1 MTIEVLFPELSN
13 LYGDMANISYLQ
25 ACMPEVEVIQT
36 NNCQEPRFVTQ
47 WVDMLYLGSMP
58 EQEQKLAVRRLLP
71 YRERLKEMIRDGVV
85 VLVTGNAVELFGQ
98 YITEQA
104 GKTEMLG
111 MFPYYSKRD
120 MENRHNS
127 MFLGRFED
135 IPIVGYKSQ
144 FSFCYGHF
152 PGKFI
157 DVTGGFGN
165 NPKDR
170 SEGFRYRN
178 FFATYLLGPFLVLN
192 PLFTKYLLRLL
203 GHDDHLAF
211 ESETMEA
218 FRFRKE
224 NLEKPGVNFLMGEN
238 G

>member
-58 EQEQKLAVRRLLP
+58 EQAQKLAVRRLLP

-120 MENRHNS
+120 MENLPQFHVFGTVRGYPNCGIQVPV
-127 MFLGRFED
+127 FLLLWT
-135 IPIVGYKSQ
+135 
-144 FSFCYGHF
+144 F
-152 PGKFI
+152 PGE
-157 DVTGGFGN
+157 V
-165 NPKDR
+165 
-170 SEGFRYRN
+170 
-178 FFATYLLGPFLVLN
+178 
-192 PLFTKYLLRLL
+192 
-203 GHDDHLAF
+203 H
-211 ESETMEA
+211 
-218 FRFRKE
+218 
-224 NLEKPGVNFLMGEN
+224 
-238 G
+238 

>member
-13 LYGDMANISYLQ
+13 LYGDMANIRYLQ
-25 ACMPEVEVIQT
+25 ACVPDAEVIYT
-36 NNCQEPRFVTQ
+36 NNCHEPQFVTR
-47 WVDMLYLGSMP
+47 WVDMIYLGSMP
-58 EQEQKLAVRRLLP
+58 EQEQALAVRRLAP
-71 YRERLKEMIRDGVV
+71 HRERLKALIRDGVV
-85 VLVTGNAVELFGQ
+85 VLVTGNAMELFGQ
-98 YITEQA
+98 YIAE
-104 GKTEMLG
+104 KTSQTAMLG
-111 MFPYYSKRD
+111 MFPYYVKRD

-127 MFLGRFED
+127 MFLGRFGEM
-135 IPIVGYKSQ
+135 PIVGYKSQ

-157 DVTGGFGN
+157 EVTGGVGN
-165 NPKDR
+165 NPKDH

-178 FFATYLLGPFLVLN
+178 FFGTYLLGPFLVLN

-203 GHDDHLAF
+203 GHEDNLAF
-211 ESETMEA
+211 EKDIMEA
-218 FRFRKE
+218 FRYRKE